1 MKITRFALVA
11 LLCLFHIAVKAD
23 EYWDVRQIALSQSP
37 IVSLK
42 RNDGSVY
49 FDFPTVLAR
58 EILEVSDKL
67 SLLSGVY
74 PKLLL
79 RGSSVVNAFATYN
92 EGAPIVVLNKGIL
105 DLIAKDKSSIAAL
118 LGHEISHLYLGHQE
132 KKAATNQNTEVL
144 ASFIGGF
151 LEAFF
156 IGRYGVFGLGVNL
169 TSDLKTVVDS
179 AYSRDY
185 ERDADRQGMIW
196 AIQAGYDPNG
206 ASRLFKELE
215 KSQGNSVIPFL
226 SSHPNPSERFE
237 TAIQLSEDLS
247 KFQPIEGLTNSS
259 LFALNRKID
268 QDHQKQL
275 PSSPEGIEA
284 ISLLQSKNYSELKQK
299 LEICSAKGE
308 VACINNL
315 GVVYQFGL
323 GVQPDRKEAA
333 KQFKIA
339 SEKGSGLAQF
349 SYITLYASG
358 VLGPPDTLKIIE
370 MALEAS
376 EKGSPRAMGTFAYA
390 VQTTQLLPREYA
402 ALHSANL
409 PKESVIIDYA
419 KASAMRG
426 TKDGQLAL
434 GNFYISG
441 WGVPKNIDLAE
452 KYLLQALAQNDTRAY
467 AGLLNIYESVRP
479 DASKARSITARLS
492 SNQNLESGIAR
503 LRVWFYC
510 GNTSASHEFKQK
522 CFELAQKGR
531 SQSVGPIAYGYA
543 LSQGIGTEKNV
554 IEGSAWLAAYTAKN
568 NGNLFANVMNQRML
582 EGKSDI
588 ELSKIRARAAEIVAA
603 NFK

>member
-1 MKITRFALVA
+1 MKIIRLAFFSLF
-11 LLCLFHIAVKAD
+11 CLFHTAVKAED
-23 EYWDVRQIALSQSP
+23 YWDIRQIALSKAAVVP
-37 IVSLK
+37 LK
-42 RNDGSVY
+42 KSDGSVY
-49 FDFPTVLAR
+49 FDLPTVSAK
-58 EILEVSDKL
+58 EIVEVTDKF

-79 RGSSVVNAFATYN
+79 KGSNVVNAFATYN
-92 EGAPIVVLNKGIL
+92 EGEPLVVLNKGIL
-105 DLIAKDKSSIAAL
+105 DLIEKDKSSVAAL
-118 LGHEISHLYLGHQE
+118 LGHEISHLYLGHLQ
-132 KKAATNQNTEVL
+132 KKAAVNQNTEVL

-156 IGRYGVFGLGVNL
+156 IGRYGVVGLGVNL
-169 TSDLKTVVDS
+169 SNDLKTVVES

-275 PSSPEGIEA
+275 PTSPEGIEA

-299 LEICSAKGE
+299 LEVCSAKGE

-315 GVVYQFGL
+315 GVVYQYGL

-339 SEKGSGLAQF
+339 SEKGSGAAQF
-349 SYITLYASG
+349 SYITLYAAG

-452 KYLLQALAQNDTRAY
+452 KYLLQALAQNDVRAY

-479 DASKARSITARLS
+479 DASKAKSITSRLS
-492 SNQNLESGIAR
+492 SNKNLDSVIAQF
-503 LRVWFYC
+503 RVWFYC
-510 GNTSASHEFKQK
+510 GSTSTSNEFKQK
-522 CFELAQKGR
+522 CFELAQKAR

-554 IEGSAWLAAYTAKN
+554 IEGAAWLVAYTAKN
-568 NGNLFANVMNQRML
+568 NGNFFANAMNQRML

-588 ELSKIRARAAEIVAA
+588 ELSKIRARAAEIAAA